1 MVYEEKIVDVL
12 HTALVTKM
20 SEPEN
25 MDYPEHFKL
34 NIANVKIELLIEN
47 NGRREGM
54 LITTAT
60 NIGHE
65 YISVWKSYAPG
76 HFLIRDW
83 KKEIRD
89 KNGNSPYY
97 VVHYLHGGKK
107 MKALLRRLIEVEE
120 KTIPETDR
128 KRMLN
133 DYADLTVDGI
143 QYAIIK
149 ICNEETAYGWMT
161 PESGRFDIIHATS
174 IDFIEGVYQDIY
186 PDDSYDID
194 EPEPKIENVGDGE
207 ENEIEMNTL
216 L

>member
-1 MVYEEKIVDVL
+1 MVYDDKIVDVL

-20 SEPEN
+20 STLVNVNYPEN
-25 MDYPEHFKL
+25 FKL
-34 NIANVKIELLIEN
+34 NIANIKIVLLIDK
-47 NGRREGM
+47 GRRDGM
-54 LITTAT
+54 LVTTST
-60 NIGHE
+60 NINNE
-65 YISVWKSYAPG
+65 YISVWKTYAPG

-97 VVHYLHGGKK
+97 VVHYSHGPNK

-120 KTIPETDR
+120 NTISETG
-128 KRMLN
+128 KRRMMN
-133 DYADLTVDGI
+133 DYADLTIDGI
-143 QYAIIK
+143 HYAIIK
-149 ICNEETAYGWMT
+149 ICNEESAYGWIT
-161 PESGRFDIIHATS
+161 PESGKLDIIHATS

-186 PDDSYDID
+186 PEDSYEND
-194 EPEPKIENVGDGE
+194 EPESKDKEVEE